1 MYAIIKT
8 GGKQYRVQKDDVF
21 KIEKIN
27 AEAGDTVT
35 FDEVIAVG
43 GDTLTVG
50 TPFVE
55 GTAVHAEV
63 VEQGKNDKVII
74 YKYKAKK
81 DYRKKNGHRQ
91 PYTLVKVTDIVS
103 GGQKAAAA
111 EKQDD
116 VKPSMSMKKEEL
128 LAIANEKGIEVSSK
142 ATKAEILEAIAS
154 INAEGRPV
162 WKPMHMQPIYRLNP
176 FVVKDGNG
184 RARSNAYIAG
194 SVSDVGM
201 DIFNRGLCLPS
212 DNKMT
217 VEQQERII
225 EVIRACFE

>member
-103 GGQKAAAA
+103 GGQKAASA

-142 ATKAEILEAIAS
+142 ATKAEILEAIEA
-154 INAEGRPV
+154 
-162 WKPMHMQPIYRLNP
+162 
-176 FVVKDGNG
+176 
-184 RARSNAYIAG
+184 
-194 SVSDVGM
+194 
-201 DIFNRGLCLPS
+201 
-212 DNKMT
+212 
-217 VEQQERII
+217 
-225 EVIRACFE
+225 